1 MNQLE
6 LFDMLTT
13 WVETHSSEEMN
24 MSKEELQ
31 SLSVLL
37 SPDQFT
43 AFLILKN
50 VKRFGGIDEYMNDF
64 FLKDTVEGTL
74 RQRLPIVGVER
85 ILQIVSNMPV
95 NQVNADRIKSS
106 LARIKA
112 YVNICN

>member
-13 WVETHSSEEMN
+13 WVENHSSEEMN
-24 MSKEELQ
+24 ISKEELQ

-74 RQRLPIVGVER
+74 RQRLPIVGVKL

-95 NQVNADRIKSS
+95 NQENADRIKSS
-106 LARIKA
+106 LERIKA
-112 YVNICN
+112 YV